1 MTNAF
6 NRERSNHQ
14 TFIVQHPTTEA
25 IFASVGSTTSAGQA
39 HSLLGTTPPFFS
51 AYKVAPELIP
61 KLEARLSESFA
72 NTLSNKK
79 MEKFSVVRV
88 THGLTKSWT
97 VHIRSTSFL
106 AFRQRMHRQKS
117 EPNLFDPI
125 PTCMDA
131 IFTLPYSEY
140 AAANILADAF
150 KPSQGYSVFVPCL
163 PH

>member
-1 MTNAF
+1 M
-6 NRERSNHQ
+6 
-14 TFIVQHPTTEA
+14 
-25 IFASVGSTTSAGQA
+25 
-39 HSLLGTTPPFFS
+39 
-51 AYKVAPELIP
+51 
-61 KLEARLSESFA
+61 
-72 NTLSNKK
+72 
-79 MEKFSVVRV
+79 RV
-88 THGLTKSWT
+88 THGLTQSWT

-150 KPSQGYSVFVPCL
+150 KPSARGILFSCL
-163 PH
+163 PPALKKGVDLLLTKRDSEQLGPLFQVKTSRTYPGSPAIRKVKNRRFAYYHGLTALTFHHRPTTSSCSVCTHLNRARRKE